1 MDGDLNL
8 DDLMKWQSEHSVVY
22 ALKKDKELRCT
33 LRGSYEVLHKG
44 IVVLETFQPFTAVDK
59 FNSL

>member
-1 MDGDLNL
+1 MDDGVNL

-22 ALKKDKELRCT
+22 AFLKDKELRCT
-33 LRGSYEVLHKG
+33 LRGSYEVLYKG
-44 IVVLETFQPFTAVDK
+44 EIVFETFQPCSAVDK